1 MAYSL
6 IWSRPALA
14 DVDEIE
20 AYIASHSPS
29 NARKVVERIFAA
41 ANKLRDFPYAARMVP
56 EWQDPQVR
64 ETFVHSYRVI
74 YRVTNSTIEVVAV
87 FHGRRL
93 LSAIAHRFDESE
105 QEAYVYE

>member
-1 MAYSL
+1 MAHAL
-6 IWSRPALA
+6 TWSRAALA

-20 AYIASHSPS
+20 AYITSQSPS

-56 EWQDPQVR
+56 EWQDPQIR
-64 ETFVHSYRVI
+64 ETFVHSYRLI
-74 YRVTNSTIEVVAV
+74 YRVDNTTIEVVAV

-93 LSAIAHRFDESE
+93 LSAIAHRFNEPE